1 MAARQDGGD
10 QRMNDTSLAPSFFR
24 KICEHHYAPTHAT
37 IGPWST
43 EAQHGGPPSALL
55 AHALR
60 TFPASGNFMVSR
72 ITIEILGPVPVSPC
86 EIRVEQVR
94 GGKRIELL
102 KAQYFSQGKLC
113 MIAHAWRLEM
123 VEGAVVPVREP
134 FVLPTLPG
142 PQPQEFFPGI
152 TYFPYGHAL
161 EWRCVQGGFTSMGP
175 ATVWARSRIPLVE
188 GLEIDPLESLMLMID
203 SANGVSAELD
213 IMKWTFVPVD
223 LTVGLFRQPVGAWV
237 GMTAHT
243 TLEGQGIGQTNTV
256 AFDATGSLGRS
267 LQTVFVRPR

>member
-1 MAARQDGGD
+1 
-10 QRMNDTSLAPSFFR
+10 
-24 KICEHHYAPTHAT
+24 
-37 IGPWST
+37 
-43 EAQHGGPPSALL
+43 
-55 AHALR
+55 
-60 TFPASGNFMVSR
+60 
-72 ITIEILGPVPVSPC
+72 
-86 EIRVEQVR
+86 
-94 GGKRIELL
+94 
-102 KAQYFSQGKLC
+102 
-113 MIAHAWRLEM
+113 
-123 VEGAVVPVREP
+123 
-134 FVLPTLPG
+134 
-142 PQPQEFFPGI
+142 
-152 TYFPYGHAL
+152 
-161 EWRCVQGGFTSMGP
+161 MGP

-267 LQTVFVRPR
+267 LQTLFVRPR